1 MCGILSLSKGMEG
14 RMPHEKQALDT
25 ELFCAAAKRSRMP
38 NTALNPQCLRS
49 YDVELD
55 DYDKQ

>member
-1 MCGILSLSKGMEG
+1 
-14 RMPHEKQALDT
+14 MPHEKQAPDT